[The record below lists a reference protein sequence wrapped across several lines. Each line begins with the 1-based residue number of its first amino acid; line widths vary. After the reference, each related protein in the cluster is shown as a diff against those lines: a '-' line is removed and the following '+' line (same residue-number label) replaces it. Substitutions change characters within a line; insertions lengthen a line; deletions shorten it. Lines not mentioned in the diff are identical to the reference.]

1 MSIVE
6 PRELTRI
13 DKRAKAEGS
22 NRNLGQQSDAA
33 HQLEDNS
40 KQINAL
46 VSQLSLTSMRE
57 VDRLIDDLK
66 KLREKLKEEG
76 DRIQADIGEYASLS
90 QSTVQ
95 LTKIVL
101 DATRERC

>member
-13 DKRAKAEGS
+13 DKLAKAEGS
-22 NRNLGQQSDAA
+22 NRNLGQQSTAV

-40 KQINAL
+40 KQISAL
-46 VSQLSLTSMRE
+46 VSQLALTSTRE
-57 VDRLIDDLK
+57 IDRLIDDLK
-66 KLREKLKEEG
+66 KLREKVKDEG
-76 DRIQADIGEYASLS
+76 NRIQADIVEYASLS
-90 QSTVQ
+90 QSTVE